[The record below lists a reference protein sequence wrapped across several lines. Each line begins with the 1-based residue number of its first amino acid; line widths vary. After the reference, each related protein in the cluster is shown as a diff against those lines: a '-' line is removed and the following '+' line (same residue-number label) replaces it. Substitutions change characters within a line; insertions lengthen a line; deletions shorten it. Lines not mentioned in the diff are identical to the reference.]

1 MPNAARGALRP
12 TLTART
18 RVCSQLDTYLRALLA
33 YPAIAL
39 SPLVCTFLDAV
50 DVSSFRAQ
58 MLPRLQQLHAVEQMQ
73 VAEHGQQP
81 PVVIPTVEEAPNGW

>member
-58 MLPRLQQLHAVEQMQ
+58 TPAQALSVRGEQNSVGVQRIWPRL
-73 VAEHGQQP
+73 
-81 PVVIPTVEEAPNGW
+81 PVRERCFLAQ